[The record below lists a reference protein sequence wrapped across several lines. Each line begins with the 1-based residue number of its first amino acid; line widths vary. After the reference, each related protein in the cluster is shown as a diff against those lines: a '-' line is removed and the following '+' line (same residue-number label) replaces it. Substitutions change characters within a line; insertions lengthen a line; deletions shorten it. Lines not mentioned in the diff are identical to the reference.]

1 MYLLFRNAISLKRG
15 AIHTSNSCTVTCPI
29 QGPAGPPGDPGTPGV
44 PGIPS
49 SQGIPGRDGR
59 DGIKGDVGH
68 PGQKGERGD
77 EGLKRRWKQC
87 VWNLDR
93 TGDETD
99 NGKIHVSSHT

>member
-1 MYLLFRNAISLKRG
+1 MDLNLFFALPPQCDN
-15 AIHTSNSCTVTCPI
+15 TCTCPT
-29 QGPAGPPGDPGTPGV
+29 QGPGGPPGAPGIPGV

-87 VWNLDR
+87 VWNLD
-93 TGDETD
+93 TSGESKD
-99 NGKIHVSSHT
+99 NGKIHVS